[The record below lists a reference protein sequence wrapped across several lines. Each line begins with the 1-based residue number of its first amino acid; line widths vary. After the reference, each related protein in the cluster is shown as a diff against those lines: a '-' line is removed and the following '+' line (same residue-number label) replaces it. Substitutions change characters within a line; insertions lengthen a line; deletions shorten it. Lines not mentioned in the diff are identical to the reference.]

1 MGKKEKTFREIHF
14 MVYLTIIPRGR
25 VGYEMVTLANEA
37 RSAELAIIIR
47 ADKGRAVKRAH
58 PSKKV

>member
-25 VGYEMVTLANEA
+25 VGYEMVVANEA